1 MRLWGDCRPISGNG
15 PGGWRWAVPLSYSK
29 KVARNCS
36 LWLNPAMTPLAATR
50 QRRMVGVLGLVGLLV
65 ALAPLA
71 SPAWVSGVS
80 LVIGDSTAKP
90 VQHGVGKLKLALQ
103 QKGVSLEEAASF
115 RAANGDTVVV
125 AGLASGPG
133 EAARL
138 ISELRLTPNPAPD
151 APL

>member
-1 MRLWGDCRPISGNG
+1 MRLRGNCRSGRGNG
-15 PGGWRWAVPLSYSK
+15 PGGWWWAVPLSYSK
-29 KVARNCS
+29 TVARNCS

-50 QRRMVGVLGLVGLLV
+50 QRRMVVVAGLVGILL

-71 SPAWVSGVS
+71 SAAVVPKVS
-80 LVIGDSTAKP
+80 LVVGDSPAKP
-90 VQHGVGKLKLALQ
+90 TQHGVGKLKLALQ

-133 EAARL
+133 EAATL
-138 ISELRLTPNPAPD
+138 
-151 APL
+151 